1 MANFKFEFNFTLD
14 KLEKSL
20 PAYQGNISELFL
32 IFQEV
37 LPKYRITSEPRLAA
51 FIDQF
56 EFKSSGFT
64 DLGMLAPSTT
74 VYLRQFSTYNKIT
87 TDDAIKYSKTLKGAI
102 DSAGWFWNINYLN
115 LVSDNADLKNLT
127 NRINQDADISIRA
140 DNFKR
145 ILNILTEKEQ

>member
-1 MANFKFEFNFTLD
+1 MANFKFEFDFTPS

-20 PAYQGNISELFL
+20 PRYQGDIAELFL

-56 EFKSSGFT
+56 EFKSNGFVNL
-64 DLGMLAPSTT
+64 DILAPGPG
-74 VYLRQFSTYNKIT
+74 VYLRQFSTYNKIEE
-87 TDDAIKYSKTLKGAI
+87 DEAIKYSKTLKGAI

-115 LVSDNADLKNLT
+115 LVSDNCDFKNLT
-127 NRINQDADISIRA
+127 KRINPTTDVPPRA

-145 ILNILTEKEQ
+145 ILNILMEKEQ